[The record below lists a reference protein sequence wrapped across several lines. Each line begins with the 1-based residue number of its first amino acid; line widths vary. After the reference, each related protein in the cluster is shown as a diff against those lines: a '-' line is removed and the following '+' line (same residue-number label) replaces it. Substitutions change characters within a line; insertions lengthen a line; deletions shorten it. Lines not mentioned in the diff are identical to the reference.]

1 MDYKSDTKIFECI
14 PRSWL
19 VPIKHR
25 ALEEIFKTKDGE
37 CIYSRGYPSA
47 CNFEFYPYKSV
58 LKILYPFPTSKEL
71 KELGIEKYE
80 EHCYGTRWHD
90 IAPDLIPDMWK
101 SIEEEEED
109 LKISEGLHESLI
121 NFFIKE
127 LEDNHSY
134 TKDDTFYSIFAE
146 ELGHLFDDY
155 GIDSPEKL
163 NEMVSKGEVDDS
175 PFCTE
180 KILKM
185 YLECLESNEAKGKIS
200 LSKCSAQRKINSDGF
215 LDIELL
221 INLSKLDYEMCSIIC
236 SEEMGYSISSYFE
249 LLNGIEGYMCD
260 GEDYGLYV
268 NLNLNETDL
277 IKAGTHFPWTRCLA
291 VGDPLVKDALKT
303 THQITRM
310 KPSDIEFMWRPELI
324 DSLYEA
330 SEINLKRSF
339 VNPINDPLDLSYINI
354 SKYLKLY
361 MNQWNKRGIY
371 WGEYAFLEYEDK
383 KTIKGKEGIFFT
395 ESEKAFLKKMKEAH
409 NIYSKDC
416 LTSPYYDC
424 EVFDATQRAFIT
436 PDKSS
441 RVVMDIGV
449 PSFGPKSIDELDLS
463 KLEPFQLPKYINAV
477 EAINAEQGF
486 YACYDNL
493 DLLTYFED
501 LCPNGDHV
509 QYNDDENAYIKA
521 KKQAAK
527 NFVKD
532 EIFSKFINDI
542 GPIDSL
548 KFILVH
554 HCHSL
559 SMLLTAKDTSWKI
572 YQNFHVIAY
581 DDKKCMAYGFDTISE

>member
-1 MDYKSDTKIFECI
+1 MDSKSDTKIFEDI
-14 PRSWL
+14 PRGL
-19 VPIKHR
+19 AVPIDHR
-25 ALEEIFKTKDGE
+25 AKEEIFKTKDGE

-47 CNFEFYPYKSV
+47 CNFEFYPFKRL
-58 LKILYPFPTSKEL
+58 LKILYPFPSLKEL

-90 IAPDLIPDMWK
+90 IAPDLIPYKWK

-109 LKISEGLHESLI
+109 LKISEGLHEALI

-127 LEDNHSY
+127 LEDNYSF
-134 TKDDTFYSIFAE
+134 TNDDAFYSIFVE
-146 ELGHLFDDY
+146 ELMYLFDDY

-163 NEMVSKGEVDDS
+163 NEMFSKGEVDDS
-175 PFCTE
+175 PLYTD

-185 YLECLESNEAKGKIS
+185 YLECEESYEAKGKIG

-215 LDIELL
+215 LDIELS
-221 INLSKLDYEMCSIIC
+221 INLSKLHYEMCSIIC

-249 LLNGIEGYMCD
+249 PLHGIEGYMCD

-277 IKAGTHFPWTRCLA
+277 NKAGTHFPWTRCLA

-310 KPSDIEFMWRPELI
+310 KLSDIEFMWRPELI

-339 VNPINDPLDLSYINI
+339 VNPMNDPLDLSYINI

-361 MNQWNKRGIY
+361 MNQWNKRGIN

-383 KTIKGKEGIFFT
+383 KTIRGKEGIFFT
-395 ESEKAFLKKMKEAH
+395 ESEKAFLRKMKEAH

-436 PDKSS
+436 PDRSN
-441 RVVMDIGV
+441 RVVMDVGE

-463 KLEPFQLPKYINAV
+463 KLESFQLPKYINAV

-509 QYNDDENAYIKA
+509 QYDNNENAYIKA
-521 KKQAAK
+521 KKRAAK

-532 EIFSKFINDI
+532 EIFSKLINDI